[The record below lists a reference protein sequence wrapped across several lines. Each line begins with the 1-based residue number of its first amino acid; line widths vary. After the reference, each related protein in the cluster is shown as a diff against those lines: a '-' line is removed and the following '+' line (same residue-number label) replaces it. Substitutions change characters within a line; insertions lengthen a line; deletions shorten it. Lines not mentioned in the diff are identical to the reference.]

1 MQVRNVH
8 TRRLD
13 ASASAGGALL
23 DTAGSENNRLWPRN
37 WPRMKFDQPLRVG
50 VHGGHGPIRY
60 FVEAYEPGK
69 RVQFRFTGPRGFE
82 GYHALDV
89 EPEGDS
95 ACVLRHV
102 IEMEARGVGIL
113 SWTVVFRPLHDAL
126 IEDLL
131 DRAERELELGTP
143 RTPWSPWVRLLRW
156 VLR

>member
-13 ASASAGGALL
+13 VPASAVGELLDSAGSRS
-23 DTAGSENNRLWPRN
+23 DRLWPRG
-37 WPRMKFDQPLRVG
+37 WPRMKFDQPLSVG
-50 VHGGHGPIRY
+50 VRGGHGPIRY

-69 RVQFRFTGPRGFE
+69 NVRFRFTGPRGFD
-82 GYHALDV
+82 GYHSLEIELD
-89 EPEGDS
+89 GDG

-102 IEMEARGVGIL
+102 IEMRARGIAVVT
-113 SWTVVFRPLHDAL
+113 WTVVFGPLHDAL

-131 DRAERELELGTP
+131 DRAEHELELGTP
-143 RTPWSPWVRLLRW
+143 RTPWSPWVRFLRW